1 MNTSQTYSRINIT
14 LPKSTINLLH
24 KATEKRDRS
33 SLIDLAVRKY
43 FTSLSRK
50 NIREGLINA
59 GQAREDRDLE
69 IVKVFSLMKGF

>member
-69 IVKVFSLMKGF
+69 IVKVFSLMKDF